1 MGSMTGRDSL
11 IEPSSYKS
19 LNLKNKKNNSSI
31 KIECSIM
38 EHGCPFYKNINE
50 EIYVEYIVSD
60 FFQKKYAFY
69 LSKNGEIYD
78 KNFLKKNIEEKI
90 I

>member
-1 MGSMTGRDSL
+1 
-11 IEPSSYKS
+11 
-19 LNLKNKKNNSSI
+19 
-31 KIECSIM
+31 M